1 MVKSLFAKSIWIIGF
16 SGAKEGQV
24 LIMVISY
31 TGSLFMPI
39 LQNMDDECRI
49 SSALFILLLFQADRG
64 KVPGS

>member
-16 SGAKEGQV
+16 SGAKEGRV

-39 LQNMDDECRI
+39 LQNMDDDCRI
-49 SSALFILLLFQADRG
+49 SSALFILLLFQAERG
-64 KVPGS
+64 KFPGS